1 MYLGEVITRDV
12 IEAVEMPFG
21 RQMVHLKLRTLS
33 INRKM
38 ESCPMWDSGCVKP
51 RVCMCARAGVC
62 LYRLLVITLCVH
74 IGPVQRVSR
83 LIKIVYIVK

>member
-1 MYLGEVITRDV
+1 MYLGEVIIGDV

-51 RVCMCARAGVC
+51 HVCMRVHVQACA
-62 LYRLLVITLCVH
+62 Y
-74 IGPVQRVSR
+74 IG
-83 LIKIVYIVK
+83 Y

>member
-1 MYLGEVITRDV
+1 MEWIVTFNYFLHHFPLMYLGEVITGDV

-38 ESCPMWDSGCVKP
+38 ESCPMWDGGCVKP
-51 RVCMCARAGVC
+51 RVCK
-62 LYRLLVITLCVH
+62 CVH
-74 IGPVQRVSR
+74 GQACA
-83 LIKIVYIVK
+83 YTGY